1 LLVCANFAGT
11 DGDYALLYGDSQR
24 ILFAIEGLHGEIQS
38 IEEDQERGCLVL
50 HYRFLIIDLEM
61 RKGII
66 EYVYEKMKNSSG
78 KDIRETEANQQ
89 ATTRAS

>member
-1 LLVCANFAGT
+1 MTLNGFLLQ
-11 DGDYALLYGDSQR
+11 LR
-24 ILFAIEGLHGEIQS
+24 PHGENQS

-50 HYRFLIIDLEM
+50 HYRFLLVEQEM

-66 EYVYEKMKNSSG
+66 EYVYEKMTNSSG

-89 ATTRAS
+89 AITRAS